1 MKITKKVQTRLFL
14 KYDIEQGDRQIKK
27 YRTGRWKS
35 WDRREVMLDNVRE
48 AVKYVTDKMQKEHIG
63 GIVVIRPVVNG
74 HSLPKYS
81 NLSPEWKRKQK
92 GFVARHLVQYK
103 KNPTYRRRLALIA
116 WSYDPE
122 KH

>member
-74 HSLPKYS
+74 RSLPNYSKIYQAKYS
-81 NLSPEWKRKQK
+81 PTSGEFIQFDGIAGDYWKRK
-92 GFVARHLVQYK
+92 L
-103 KNPTYRRRLALIA
+103 NT
-116 WSYDPE
+116 
-122 KH
+122 